1 MKNIS
6 IKSQN
11 LMIILFLLL
20 INILAFMS
28 IDTTDNVW
36 IILFASSVFFMDFVI
51 ITMLIMFFIVYIG
64 SARER
69 L

>member
-1 MKNIS
+1 MRNIN

-28 IDTTDNVW
+28 VDTTDNVC

-51 ITMLIMFFIVYIG
+51 ITMLIMFFIVYTG
-64 SARER
+64 SVWER

>member
-1 MKNIS
+1 MRNIN

-28 IDTTDNVW
+28 VDTTDNVW

-51 ITMLIMFFIVYIG
+51 ITMLIMFFIVYTG
-64 SARER
+64 SVWER

>member
-1 MKNIS
+1 
-6 IKSQN
+6 
-11 LMIILFLLL
+11 MIILFLLL

-28 IDTTDNVW
+28 VDTTDNVW

-51 ITMLIMFFIVYIG
+51 ITMLIMFFIVYTG
-64 SARER
+64 SVWES